1 MPEPMSPAYIA
12 EDVARLAAFNPAV
25 KSLDESIARAQA
37 AERLGYESIWTSQLP
52 DARDASLVL
61 AAYAAATK
69 RVGLGSGVLPIY
81 TRHPTAMAQMA
92 ATLDEMSGGR
102 FILGIG
108 ISHKVTV
115 ESMWGM
121 HLDSPLTAMREYL
134 DIVRTSLREGSCS
147 YEGKYFTAR
156 WAYSAPRRPDLPVMI
171 SALNPHMLDLA
182 GEHADGV
189 VLWMCSPGY
198 IREHVVP
205 AVTAGR
211 KKAGKTLEG
220 FEIVAPV
227 PVCLTTDRAA
237 AQAVFRKTVERY
249 ANLPYYRKMMDKS
262 GFAAEL
268 ASGDIGPEMLDE
280 YAGIGDESQVRDAIR
295 RYREAGATLPAA
307 GPFSGHPGAAGFEK
321 TLEVAAG
328 A

>member
-1 MPEPMSPAYIA
+1 MSPAYIA
-12 EDVARLAAFNPAV
+12 EAVLRLAAFNPAV
-25 KSLDESIARAQA
+25 KTLDESIARAQT

-69 RVGLGSGVLPIY
+69 RIGLGTGVLPIY

-134 DIVRTSLREGSCS
+134 DIVRTSLRDGACA

-171 SALNPHMLDLA
+171 SALNPHMLELA

-198 IREHVVP
+198 IRDHVVP

-211 KKAGKTLEG
+211 MKAGKTLEG

-249 ANLPYYRKMMDKS
+249 ASLPYYRKMMDKS

-268 ASGDIGPEMLDE
+268 AAGDISPEMLDE
-280 YAGIGDESQVRDAIR
+280 YAGIGDESQVREAIK

-307 GPFSGHPGAAGFEK
+307 GPFSGHQGAAGFEK

>member
-1 MPEPMSPAYIA
+1 VP
-12 EDVARLAAFNPAV
+12 RLAAFNPAV
-25 KSLDESIARAQA
+25 KTLDESIARAQT

-69 RVGLGSGVLPIY
+69 RIGLGTGVLPIY

-134 DIVRTSLREGSCS
+134 DIVRTSLRDGACA

-171 SALNPHMLDLA
+171 SALNPHMLELA

-198 IREHVVP
+198 IRDHVVP

-211 KKAGKTLEG
+211 MKAGKTLEG

-249 ANLPYYRKMMDKS
+249 ASLPYYRKMMDKS

-268 ASGDIGPEMLDE
+268 ASGDISPEMLDE

-307 GPFSGHPGAAGFEK
+307 GPFSGHEGAAGFEK
-321 TLEVAAG
+321 TLEAAAG

>member
-1 MPEPMSPAYIA
+1 VP
-12 EDVARLAAFNPAV
+12 RLAAFNPAV
-25 KSLDESIARAQA
+25 KTLDESIARAQT

-69 RVGLGSGVLPIY
+69 RVGLGTGVLPIY

-134 DIVRTSLREGSCS
+134 DIVRTSLRDGACA

-156 WAYSAPRRPDLPVMI
+156 WGYSAPRRPDLPVMI
-171 SALNPHMLDLA
+171 SALNPHMLELA

-198 IREHVVP
+198 IRDHVVP
-205 AVTAGR
+205 GVTAGR
-211 KKAGKTLEG
+211 MKAGKTLEG

-249 ANLPYYRKMMDKS
+249 ASLPYYRKMMDKS

-268 ASGDIGPEMLDE
+268 ASGDISPEMLDE
-280 YAGIGDESQVRDAIR
+280 YAGIGDESQVRDAIN

-307 GPFSGHPGAAGFEK
+307 GPFSGHEGAAGFEK
-321 TLEVAAG
+321 TLEAAAG

>member
-1 MPEPMSPAYIA
+1 VP
-12 EDVARLAAFNPAV
+12 RLAAFNPAV
-25 KSLDESIARAQA
+25 KSLDESIARAQT

-52 DARDASLVL
+52 DARDAPLVL

-69 RVGLGSGVLPIY
+69 RVGLGTGVLPIY

-134 DIVRTSLREGSCS
+134 DIVRISLREGSCA

-171 SALNPHMLDLA
+171 SALNPHMLDVA

-198 IREHVVP
+198 IRDHVVP

-211 KKAGKTLEG
+211 RKAGKSLEG

-227 PVCLTTDRAA
+227 PVCLTSDRAA

-268 ASGDIGPEMLDE
+268 ASGDISPEMLDE

-307 GPFSGHPGAAGFEK
+307 GPFSGHVGAAGFEK